1 MAGKSKADRLA
12 ELEAQRKEIE
22 AEPEDEDDYEYEIG
36 WGDKY
41 ARVHSRSKA
50 GRKLAA
56 FFEGSGIDLSEIVPG
71 AAEDDDDDET
81 GEGKPK
87 GRARKPDAK
96 PGEGNVRAF
105 RSGRR
110 IS

>member
-1 MAGKSKADRLA
+1 MAKSKADRLA
-12 ELEAQRKEIE
+12 ELEAQRAEIE
-22 AEPEDEDDYEYEIG
+22 AEPDDEDDFEYEIG

-50 GRKLAA
+50 GRKIAA

-71 AAEDDDDDET
+71 ADDDDE
-81 GEGKPK
+81 GSEGDEGKPK
-87 GRARKPDAK
+87 RARKAPAAK
-96 PGEGNVRAF
+96 PDDNVRAF
-105 RSGRR
+105 RGGRR